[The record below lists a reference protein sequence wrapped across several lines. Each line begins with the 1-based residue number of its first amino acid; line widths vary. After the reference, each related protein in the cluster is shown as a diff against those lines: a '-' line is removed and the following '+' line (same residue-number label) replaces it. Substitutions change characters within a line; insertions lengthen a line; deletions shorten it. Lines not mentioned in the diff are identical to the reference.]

1 MSPQGRKV
9 LELGTPLVPPC
20 IFVCSPP
27 PRSSPF
33 TVIGA
38 GLRSSLTHLRSSL
51 ASHRPPLRWFAAV
64 LANLRIAWPRNS
76 TLHAYSSLVPRLP
89 LMAALSSYGSTAPF
103 SWSFSAQN

>member
-1 MSPQGRKV
+1 MSPLGRKV
-9 LELGTPLVPPC
+9 LELGIPLVPPR

-51 ASHRPPLRWFAAV
+51 ASHRPPLRWFAVV
-64 LANLRIAWPRNS
+64 LANPLFVRIRD
-76 TLHAYSSLVPRLP
+76 
-89 LMAALSSYGSTAPF
+89 GFSTAKLPQGLA
-103 SWSFSAQN
+103 SRRPSLPPGASAR

>member
-9 LELGTPLVPPC
+9 LELGTPLIPPC

-38 GLRSSLTHLRSSL
+38 GLHSSLTHLCSSL

-64 LANLRIAWPRNS
+64 LANPKTEKLCIYSLILERIF
-76 TLHAYSSLVPRLP
+76 LDFQHYSPSRCKRGNDQRFPPDV
-89 LMAALSSYGSTAPF
+89 
-103 SWSFSAQN
+103 

>member
-20 IFVCSPP
+20 IFLCSPP
-27 PRSSPF
+27 PPSSPF

-64 LANLRIAWPRNS
+64 LANPLFPGASRPGSGSYPPSPAQS
-76 TLHAYSSLVPRLP
+76 THDTVNTRPSK
-89 LMAALSSYGSTAPF
+89 
-103 SWSFSAQN
+103 SFLYFF